1 MMSAAS
7 SRRKAALAIL
17 LGALTASSLAQAQ
30 PQAGTGPGP
39 GDGGCY
45 GWGRGMM
52 GPWMG
57 PGMMGP
63 GMMGPGM
70 AYWGGAGAPGKLN
83 LSAADVK
90 AQLERRVA
98 IMGNP
103 RLKAGPVVEKDADT
117 VTADIVTVDKN
128 VVVNR
133 FAVDR
138 HTGWWRPVE

>member
-1 MMSAAS
+1 VAAV
-7 SRRKAALAIL
+7 
-17 LGALTASSLAQAQ
+17 LGALLASPLARGQ
-30 PQAGTGPGP
+30 PQAGAGPGP

-45 GWGRGMM
+45 GAGRGMM

-70 AYWGGAGAPGKLN
+70 GYWGGGGVPSNLN

-90 AQLERRVA
+90 TQLERWVA

-103 RLKAGPVVEKDADT
+103 RLKAGPVIEKDANT